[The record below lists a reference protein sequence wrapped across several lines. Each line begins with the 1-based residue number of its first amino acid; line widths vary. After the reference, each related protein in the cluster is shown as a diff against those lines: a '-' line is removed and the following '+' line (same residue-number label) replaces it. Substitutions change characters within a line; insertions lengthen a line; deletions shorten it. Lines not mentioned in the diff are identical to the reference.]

1 MRKLLNGRSKG
12 ERLKE
17 LDKIIKKYRE
27 ELQQD
32 RSIFIIKKE
41 V

>member
-1 MRKLLNGRSKG
+1 MKKFTKRKSKE

-17 LDKIIKKYRE
+17 LDKIIRIFRE
-27 ELQQD
+27 ELQQNQ
-32 RSIFIIKKE
+32 SIIIKKE

>member
-1 MRKLLNGRSKG
+1 MKKFLKRKTKA

-17 LDKIIKKYRE
+17 LDRIMKKYRE

-32 RSIFIIKKE
+32 RIIFNP
-41 V
+41 